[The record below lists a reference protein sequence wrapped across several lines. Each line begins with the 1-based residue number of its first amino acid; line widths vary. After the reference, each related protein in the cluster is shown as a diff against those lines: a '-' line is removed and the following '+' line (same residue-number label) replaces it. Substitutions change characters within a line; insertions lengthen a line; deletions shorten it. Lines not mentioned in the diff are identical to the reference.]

1 MENIFW
7 YIVLAVYGIWSIRWG
22 LRFVNGRW
30 AALEQPKMRV
40 VKVIISIVIGAVFY
54 AAGKNSGTKRLE
66 KGVLCLNERLIR
78 MIHKISGLNYQKAAF
93 QYRGFP

>member
-40 VKVIISIVIGAVFY
+40 VKVIISIVIGAVF
-54 AAGKNSGTKRLE
+54 
-66 KGVLCLNERLIR
+66 GV
-78 MIHKISGLNYQKAAF
+78 F
-93 QYRGFP
+93 

>member
-40 VKVIISIVIGAVFY
+40 VKVIISIVIGAVFGVFY
-54 AAGKNSGTKRLE
+54 LVWRGVKLILIDLPRLFE
-66 KGVLCLNERLIR
+66 
-78 MIHKISGLNYQKAAF
+78 S
-93 QYRGFP
+93 